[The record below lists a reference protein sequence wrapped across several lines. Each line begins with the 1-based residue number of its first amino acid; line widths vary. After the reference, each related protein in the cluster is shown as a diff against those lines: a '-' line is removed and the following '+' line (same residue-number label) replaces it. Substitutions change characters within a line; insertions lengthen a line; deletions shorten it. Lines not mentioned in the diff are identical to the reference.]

1 MKPYQDKLTGNV
13 KIREFNLDIS
23 NNELVWHRDERDR
36 YVTILEGKGWFFQKD
51 NELPLELKE
60 NDIIFIPKLTYHR
73 VIKGSTPL
81 KIKIQE

>member
-1 MKPYQDKLTGNV
+1 MKPYQDKLTGNI
-13 KIREFNLDIS
+13 KIREFNLDVS

-73 VIKGSTPL
+73 VIKGLTSL